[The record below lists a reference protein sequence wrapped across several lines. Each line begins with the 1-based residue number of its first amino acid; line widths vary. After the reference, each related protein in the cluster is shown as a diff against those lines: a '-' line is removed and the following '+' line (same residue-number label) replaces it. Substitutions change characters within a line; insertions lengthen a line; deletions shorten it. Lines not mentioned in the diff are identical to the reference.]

1 MDVLY
6 TALGV
11 GLVLFGLNDVFHNLL
26 YPSGRGTLSHWVL
39 QLVWRLS
46 RRMHHR
52 LGSFAGPVGIV
63 IVIVLWVLVQ
73 ALGWALVFYPHVP
86 ENYLYSE
93 GLDAARYNN
102 FAEAFYV
109 SLVTLGTLGFGDVVP
124 AGPWLRFV
132 APVEALVGF
141 ALVTAALSWFSQIYP
156 ALAERRALA
165 ARLRALR
172 EVGYAHHVAGL
183 GPASATRV
191 LDQLAEDLTRAHVT
205 LVQNA
210 ETYYFREVREDAS
223 LAVSL
228 PYALEIAARAQ
239 DSASPEIRLAGA
251 VLSLAAHDFARLLQ
265 EEFHS
270 SGETPEEAFT
280 TYAVDHGYG
289 DPPLRRSGRLGR

>member
-39 QLVWRLS
+39 QLVWWLS
-46 RRMHHR
+46 RRTGHR
-52 LGSFAGPVGIV
+52 FGSLAGPFGVMA
-63 IVIVLWVLVQ
+63 VIVLWTLLQ
-73 ALGWALVFYPHVP
+73 AAGWALVFYPHVP

-93 GLDAARYNN
+93 GLDAARYSNL
-102 FAEAFYV
+102 AEAFYI

-124 AGPWLRFV
+124 SGPWLRFV
-132 APVEALVGF
+132 APVEALIGF
-141 ALVTAALSWFSQIYP
+141 ALLTAALSWFGQIYP

-172 EVGYAHHVAGL
+172 GVDYASHVAEL
-183 GPASATRV
+183 DPASATRT
-191 LDQLAEDLTRAHVT
+191 LERLADDITGAHVA

-223 LAVSL
+223 LAVSV
-228 PYALEIAARAQ
+228 PYALEISRRAQ
-239 DSASPEIRLAGA
+239 DSASREIRLSGA
-251 VLSLAAHDFARLLQ
+251 MLSTAAEDFARLLQ
-265 EEFHS
+265 EQFHG

-280 TYAVDHGYG
+280 AYAADHGYG
-289 DPPLRRSGRLGR
+289 ARDDRRPRG